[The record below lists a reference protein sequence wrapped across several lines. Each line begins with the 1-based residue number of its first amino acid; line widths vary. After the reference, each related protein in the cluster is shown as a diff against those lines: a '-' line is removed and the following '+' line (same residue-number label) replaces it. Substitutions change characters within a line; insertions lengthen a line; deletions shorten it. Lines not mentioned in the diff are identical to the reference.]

1 MRPSATLYSISS
13 REFCSRSE
21 YMFSQNVSF
30 AFIQFGL
37 MANGWLIHHV
47 YGLLQLSIELNALL
61 RREEVVASEAEA
73 ETS

>member
-1 MRPSATLYSISS
+1 M
-13 REFCSRSE
+13 

-30 AFIQFGL
+30 AFIKFGL
-37 MANGWLIHHV
+37 MDNEWIINHV

>member
-1 MRPSATLYSISS
+1 M
-13 REFCSRSE
+13 

-37 MANGWLIHHV
+37 MANGWIINHV